1 MLGRVGVGAGHQV
14 DMAGVVGRGCV
25 HLLAVDHEVVPV
37 SHCPALETRQIGS
50 GLWFGESKGQRNL
63 SANKS
68 GKQGFL
74 LFFSSSSE
82 DRWGAAACPADA
94 DADPGELLL
103 DDVLVDTAAV
113 LAAVFLGPTDAD
125 PSLGGNFLAQVPHQ
139 RTLAHLV
146 GILDLTP
153 DVFVHVLLDEP
164 LDLVSK
170 GLLFGCVSKLH
181 VVSPGCQL
189 YFTAIVYVVGR
200 RARRYVMNK
209 GYRTK
214 PRLLS
219 LSCARLIVSSVH
231 RSLLSLAP
239 PIRVSK
245 LRSMAARTHS
255 SRPRC
260 QNRPI

>member
-1 MLGRVGVGAGHQV
+1 MLGRVWVRASHQV

-25 HLLAVDHEVVPV
+25 HFLAVDHEVVSV
-37 SHCPALETRQIGS
+37 SHCPALKTRQVSS
-50 GLWFGESKGQRNL
+50 GLWFGESQGQRDL

-74 LFFSSSSE
+74 LFFSSSGE
-82 DRWGAAACPADA
+82 DRRCAAACPADA

-103 DDVLVDTAAV
+103 DDVLVDAAAV

-125 PSLGGNFLAQVPHQ
+125 PSLGGDFLAQVAHQ

-189 YFTAIVYVVGR
+189 YFIAIVYVVGR
-200 RARRYVMNK
+200 SPRRYVENK
-209 GYRTK
+209 GFRTK

-231 RSLLSLAP
+231 PSLLSLAP
-239 PIRVSK
+239 LIRVSK
-245 LRSMAARTHS
+245 LRSTAVRTHS
-255 SRPRC
+255 SRPRY
-260 QNRPI
+260 QSRLI